1 MLEVFTDQPG
11 VQLYSANQLLGTLRG
26 KSGRLYRQ
34 GDAVCL
40 ETQHWP
46 DSPNHPDYP
55 STVLRPQRD
64 LPDVDRLPVHD
75 PLTPTASPALTSAP
89 AGWTANM

>member
-1 MLEVFTDQPG
+1 M
-11 VQLYSANQLLGTLRG
+11 GTLRG

-34 GDAVCL
+34 GDALCL

-55 STVLRPQRD
+55 TTVLRPQETFR
-64 LPDVDRLPVHD
+64 
-75 PLTPTASPALTSAP
+75 TSTV
-89 AGWTANM
+89 WRFTTR